1 MRPRAIIRQLYM
13 IGVLSMIII
22 VISGMFIGMVLS
34 LQGYHTLVRFGAAS
48 SLGVLVALSIVRE
61 LGPVVTGLL
70 FAGRA
75 GSALAAEIG
84 LMGPPDQ
91 LSAME
96 MMAVDPMP
104 PVIAPRFI
112 PGVLAAPVLPPVF
125 CVIPA
130 AVPVAPPLRL

>member
-1 MRPRAIIRQLYM
+1 M
-13 IGVLSMIII
+13 IGVLSLIII

-70 FAGRA
+70 FAGRT

-84 LMGPPDQ
+84 LMRATDP
-91 LSAME
+91 LSARE
-96 MMAVDPMP
+96 MMAVDPVRRP
-104 PVIAPRFI
+104 EAG
-112 PGVLAAPVLPPVF
+112 PGGKGG
-125 CVIPA
+125 
-130 AVPVAPPLRL
+130 